1 MLSLHTSPAAQPGTG
16 DAGGLNV
23 YVLALAH
30 ALASQGT
37 KVDIY
42 TRHTPETALGA
53 IPADATNGQPHHL
66 APNLRLFEV
75 TTGPADATKQELGQY
90 VPEFVRNVARVA
102 GRHCDDRYT
111 VIHAHYW
118 LSGIAAL
125 SLRDLWNAPVI
136 QTMHTLGRVKNAHL
150 SPGDT
155 PDPQTRIAGEQQLL
169 DTCDHIIAN
178 TIAES
183 ADLAH
188 HYSAAPSRV
197 TVINPGVDTEIF
209 KPVTW
214 QKRQQLRDAKNLTPD
229 DTHILFVG
237 RLQPLKGPDVLLK
250 AVAEILTQ
258 QTDLRNTLHVTLNGD
273 SSGAT
278 GFTHEDLAQQAH
290 LLNITDNITF
300 QKPQPRRQL
309 ADTYRT
315 ADILTVPSYNET
327 FGLVALEAAA
337 CGTPAVATNVGGLAT
352 TIKHNHTG
360 VLIDGHNPH
369 DWAYALRALINDP
382 DRRLQFAHNATE
394 HAQEFSWHNAA
405 RQTLDVYYQTI
416 AAYVTDQSP
425 TICQPAAT
433 CQSQGTT

>member
-53 IPADATNGQPHHL
+53 IPAEDPAGQPHHL

-75 TTGPADATKQELGQY
+75 TTGPKHASKQELSRH
-90 VPEFVRNVARVA
+90 VPEFVRNAAHVA
-102 GRHCDDRYT
+102 GQHCNDRYT

-125 SLRDLWNAPVI
+125 HLRDMWNAPVV

-155 PDPQTRIAGEQQLL
+155 PDPESRMVGEQHLL
-169 DTCDHIIAN
+169 DTCDHVIAN
-178 TIAES
+178 TNAES
-183 ADLAH
+183 TDLTH
-188 HYSAAPSRV
+188 HYKTPADRV
-197 TVINPGVDTEIF
+197 TVINPGVDTTVFSSVSE
-209 KPVTW
+209 TE
-214 QKRQQLRDAKNLTPD
+214 RHQLRHKRNLTAQ

-237 RLQPLKGPDVLLK
+237 RLQPLKGPDVLLQ
-250 AVAEILTQ
+250 AVAETLNQ
-258 QTDLRNTLHVTLNGD
+258 QPDLKKTLHVTLNGD
-273 SSGAT
+273 SSGTT
-278 GFTHEDLAQQAH
+278 GFTHQDLAQQARA
-290 LLNITDNITF
+290 LDISGNITF
-300 QKPQPRRQL
+300 QKPQPRTQL

-337 CGTPAVATNVGGLAT
+337 CGTPAVATNIGGLTT
-352 TIKHNHTG
+352 TIRHNHTG
-360 VLIDGHNPH
+360 ILVDGHNPQ
-369 DWAYALRALINDP
+369 DWAHALRTLINAP
-382 DRRLQFAHNATE
+382 DRRLLLARNAAE
-394 HAQEFSWHNAA
+394 YAQEFSWHNAA
-405 RQTLDVYYQTI
+405 RQTLNVYNQ
-416 AAYVTDQSP
+416 AAPAYLADHSST
-425 TICQPAAT
+425 TCQPAAT